1 MMSTSALSCFLSAQ
15 AAFHLHADSYCGPLM
30 QHKHIKGLGA
40 KLERFTGIVDDI
52 KARPYDLLDFS
63 VTQFDRDFLEFNVH
77 INELELALK
86 VCPHIPQHKQRL

>member
-1 MMSTSALSCFLSAQ
+1 
-15 AAFHLHADSYCGPLM
+15 M
-30 QHKHIKGLGA
+30 QHTHIKGLGA
-40 KLERFTGIVDDI
+40 KLDRFTGILDDI

-86 VCPHIPQHKQRL
+86 AGPENWCPKPRAHDSGIDVQGCAKLNGTRNP